1 MNKNEIEIVKYP
13 KIKHIKMFVNEIKS
27 VENHIHNDFEIF
39 VVLKN
44 MGVARINSKLYELKK
59 GDIFFINSSDVH
71 SLSSKMTE
79 DNKILNPTFLLIQVS
94 NHFIRDYFPQIQTT
108 VFKSQNLKDILSKE
122 NYQIVLKL
130 LINSAINYFSSENY
144 YQLDVIADISKF
156 FSYIYKYNQHE
167 IISEVQKQK
176 LRKRNNRI
184 ERIISYIDANFDSQ
198 IRIEDITSSE
208 NMTVTH
214 FSHLFTSTFGMT
226 FQEYISI
233 KRMEQSIRL
242 MANKEKTLIEISF
255 ESGFSDPK
263 YMNKIFLKK
272 YGCTAKEYRKKYLD
286 YNNDLIENKGKFEKI
301 YSDCDALQEVKLFLN
316 NMNSNC

>member
-44 MGVARINSKLYELKK
+44 IGVARINSKLYELKK

-94 NHFIRDYFPQIQTT
+94 NHFVRDYFPQIQTT
-108 VFKSQNLKDILSKE
+108 VFKSQNLKDI
-122 NYQIVLKL
+122 YQIVLNL
-130 LINSAINYFSSENY
+130 LINSAIYYFSSENY

>member
-94 NHFIRDYFPQIQTT
+94 NHFVRDYFPQIQTT

-144 YQLDVIADISKF
+144 YQLDVIADISK
-156 FSYIYKYNQHE
+156 
-167 IISEVQKQK
+167 
-176 LRKRNNRI
+176 
-184 ERIISYIDANFDSQ
+184 
-198 IRIEDITSSE
+198 
-208 NMTVTH
+208 
-214 FSHLFTSTFGMT
+214 
-226 FQEYISI
+226 
-233 KRMEQSIRL
+233 
-242 MANKEKTLIEISF
+242 
-255 ESGFSDPK
+255 
-263 YMNKIFLKK
+263 
-272 YGCTAKEYRKKYLD
+272 
-286 YNNDLIENKGKFEKI
+286 
-301 YSDCDALQEVKLFLN
+301 
-316 NMNSNC
+316 